1 MKRFLSSLLA
11 IMLVFSFTAC
21 ANDSSAPSENNARIV
36 WQYGNADE
44 RGELF
49 TDNAQ
54 RLHFIDFETMNSA
67 LLCSKPNCTH
77 SNENE
82 CSAFGM
88 YNHPILYDDTLYFF
102 DWEISFDGE
111 EMTDTTTVYKANA
124 DGTNRI
130 KVCDIDGL
138 ALSVATRMLIVG
150 NTLYFSMDKT
160 GWNEDMTA
168 SSGFN
173 EVWFCSFDFSTETFK
188 RIEMLHNGWSSSSWI
203 YGLYDGKVI
212 FSYDYSEE
220 KVPVLEDP
228 SEIVKYIT
236 SVYKAYDIETETLT
250 DLTLPVPT
258 YVSDGYYIYEK
269 DGGAGVLSE
278 DGKEMTIPDF
288 PIRSDMKIFN
298 GKLFFPDEQICA
310 DLSNGKKYKLS
321 SSDALIIYS
330 DGNYILRGFD
340 YASQTHNYYKISE
353 KDYIG
358 DAL

>member
-1 MKRFLSSLLA
+1 MKKNKLLSVIL
-11 IMLVFSFTAC
+11 MLTMLSGC

-36 WQYGNADE
+36 WTYGNADE

-49 TDNAQ
+49 TDNTE

-77 SNENE
+77 TDENE

-88 YNHPILYDDTLYFF
+88 YNHPILYDNTLYFF
-102 DWEISFDGE
+102 DWKINFDGE
-111 EMTDTTTVYKANA
+111 EMTDTTIVYKANA
-124 DGTNRI
+124 DGTNRV

-138 ALSVATRMLIVG
+138 ALSAATRMLIV
-150 NTLYFSMDKT
+150 NDTLYFSMDKT

-168 SSGFN
+168 SSGYN

-188 RIEMLHNGWSSSSWI
+188 RIEMLHNGWASGAWI
-203 YGLYDGKVI
+203 LGLFDGKVI
-212 FSYDYSEE
+212 FRYDYSEE
-220 KVPVLEDP
+220 KVPILEDP

-250 DLTLPVPT
+250 DLALPVPT

-269 DGGAGVLSE
+269 DGSAVVLSE
-278 DGKEMTIPDF
+278 NGKEMTIPNL
-288 PIRSDMKIFN
+288 PIESYMNILN
-298 GKLFFPDEQICA
+298 GKLFNFYEQICV
-310 DLSNGKKYKLS
+310 DLSNGKKFKLN
-321 SSDALIIYS
+321 SSDDLIIYL

-340 YASQTHNYYKISE
+340 GASQTNNYYKISE

-358 DAL
+358 DEI